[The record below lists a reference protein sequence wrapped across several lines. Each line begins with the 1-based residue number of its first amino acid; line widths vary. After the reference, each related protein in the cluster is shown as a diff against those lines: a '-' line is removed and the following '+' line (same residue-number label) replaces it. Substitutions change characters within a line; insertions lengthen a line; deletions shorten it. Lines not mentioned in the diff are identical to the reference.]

1 MIAEPRSV
9 RLLVCGNAER
19 GDDGAALAAVA
30 TLLAGL
36 PPHLLAVL
44 DVRRCEGLDLDDL
57 IDLPADTACVIADA
71 VVGLAPG
78 EVVTIPLADLPER
91 DAAAAPIPRSS
102 HILPIGQL
110 VAIAEIMRDH
120 PLDGSFVGIGGRSF
134 DFGRA
139 SVTRPRRAPRLSR
152 GDRIRTHRRGAVSG
166 SLFVRPPDRRPLTRA
181 ERPAPS
187 VTLVLPA
194 RDASA
199 QARPMAA
206 RQVDPRDAAL
216 LPTGTRPATGRSG
229 ANDRLPGRR
238 PSAISW
244 PSIRS

>member
-1 MIAEPRSV
+1 MIAKPRSV

-78 EVVTIPLADLPER
+78 DVVTIPLADLPAR

-102 HILPIGQL
+102 HILPIGHL

-134 DFGRA
+134 GFGRDIGGA
-139 SVTRPRRAPRLSR
+139 VRAALPAYRAAIESALI
-152 GDRIRTHRRGAVSG
+152 DAAAVSG
-166 SLFVRPPDRRPLTRA
+166 SLVVRSPDRRPSHPCRTARTFGH
-181 ERPAPS
+181 PG
-187 VTLVLPA
+187 PA
-194 RDASA
+194 RS
-199 QARPMAA
+199 
-206 RQVDPRDAAL
+206 
-216 LPTGTRPATGRSG
+216 GRVS
-229 ANDRLPGRR
+229 PG
-238 PSAISW
+238 
-244 PSIRS
+244 

>member
-78 EVVTIPLADLPER
+78 DVVTIPLADLPAR

-102 HILPIGQL
+102 HILPIGHV
-110 VAIAEIMRDH
+110 VAIAEIMRDR
-120 PLDGSFVGIGGRSF
+120 PLEGSFVGIGGRSF

-139 SVTRPRRAPRLSR
+139 IGGAVRAALPAYRAAIESALI
-152 GDRIRTHRRGAVSG
+152 DAAAVSG
-166 SLFVRPPDRRPLTRA
+166 SLVVRPPDRRPSHPCRTARTFGH
-181 ERPAPS
+181 PG
-187 VTLVLPA
+187 PA
-194 RDASA
+194 RS
-199 QARPMAA
+199 
-206 RQVDPRDAAL
+206 
-216 LPTGTRPATGRSG
+216 GRVS
-229 ANDRLPGRR
+229 PG
-238 PSAISW
+238 
-244 PSIRS
+244 